1 MNTLIY
7 LGNRIIKSDVN
18 FGLANQEMIYAQ
30 QFLTTSKEVS
40 ALLKELLN
48 NLSETKNLANYNKYL
63 TNFSGAIS
71 KLSETASMDVSQTN
85 SLIPFMMQMNNAA
98 KQLKILEETINS
110 GDITKAVNKFINDI
124 NVLTKEQMDTKMKSS
139 EMSLQSFASQLKVF
153 NHEVSVTNT
162 DVNSFSVSMDRASQA
177 FQKFDKVLIEQEE
190 KRNKALKQFGE
201 LIHNIADSVE
211 KLSDKIESL
220 DKNKILENFKGIVD
234 LLKVAEST
242 TGTGTTKTTGNAP
255 ATRVVSE
262 QVVTQSAKIFEN
274 TIIEFR
280 FDNTHFTGIANQI

>member
-1 MNTLIY
+1 M
-7 LGNRIIKSDVN
+7 
-18 FGLANQEMIYAQ
+18 
-30 QFLTTSKEVS
+30 
-40 ALLKELLN
+40 
-48 NLSETKNLANYNKYL
+48 
-63 TNFSGAIS
+63 
-71 KLSETASMDVSQTN
+71 
-85 SLIPFMMQMNNAA
+85 
-98 KQLKILEETINS
+98 
-110 GDITKAVNKFINDI
+110 
-124 NVLTKEQMDTKMKSS
+124 
-139 EMSLQSFASQLKVF
+139 
-153 NHEVSVTNT
+153 
-162 DVNSFSVSMDRASQA
+162 
-177 FQKFDKVLIEQEE
+177 
-190 KRNKALKQFGE
+190 E

-262 QVVTQSAKIFEN
+262 QVVTQPAKIFEN